1 MATRKTTKT
10 TTTGKGASAR
20 KANKTP
26 LGNTRAIDDN
36 YVAPKRKPKAEKVVT
51 LAEALAESGESMDD
65 LRTPPEAER
74 PTRPVGNSNLA
85 NTIRTHRK
93 NYAVMLRGDKKT
105 QNNGDAIAVLLLSIP
120 LEKLKAFSATRFEG
134 KTYDHLNPGHARM
147 CIGNLIRG
155 AAKKDEA
162 ILPELYAMQP
172 KAEAESDLDNTEQ
185 ADWCDTSAE

>member
-1 MATRKTTKT
+1 MARKTKDAPKT
-10 TTTGKGASAR
+10 GTKGAASR
-20 KANKTP
+20 KGNKTP
-26 LGNTRAIDDN
+26 LGNTRAVDDN
-36 YVAPKRKPKAEKVVT
+36 FVAPKRKPKAEKVVT

-74 PTRPVGNSNLA
+74 PTRPVGTSNLA
-85 NTIRTHRK
+85 NTIRSHRG

-105 QNNGDAIAVLLLSIP
+105 QNNGDAIAIILLEIP

-155 AAKKDEA
+155 ALNKDEA
-162 ILPELYAMQP
+162 ILPELYALMPP
-172 KAEAESDLDNTEQ
+172 KAKDDAEA
-185 ADWCDTSAE
+185 AE